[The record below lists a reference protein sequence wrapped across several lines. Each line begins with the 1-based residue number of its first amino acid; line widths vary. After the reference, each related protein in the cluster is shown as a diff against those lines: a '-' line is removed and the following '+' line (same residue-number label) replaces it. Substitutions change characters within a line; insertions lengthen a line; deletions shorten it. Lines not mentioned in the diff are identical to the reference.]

1 MAEMTLGQLAARIGV
16 RLDDGGG
23 DVVIHGVAPLETAGA
38 DEVAFLANDK
48 YRRFMGRTQAAAV
61 IVADDYDGPGERLI
75 RCDDPYF
82 AFREAM
88 VTMVGF
94 GRPAFEG
101 IDARAAIHPEASVA
115 ANVRIGPFVT
125 IERGAAI
132 GEGATLYPGV
142 YIGEN
147 AKVGRDCIL
156 HPNVA
161 VYDHSILH
169 DRVTVHAGSSI
180 GQDGFGYATHDG
192 RHEKIPAAGW
202 AELEDDVE
210 IGACCSIDRA
220 TMGVTRIGAGTKFSN
235 NITIGHGAHL
245 GKHCLLVAQSGIAG
259 STTVGDYSVFAAQ
272 SGAVGHITIG
282 KGARIGAQSGV
293 VGDVKPG
300 EEVLGSP
307 HFPLARARR
316 IYATFSKLPEMRTAI
331 KKLTRQVNNMLHR
344 DRDRG
349 DK

>member
-1 MAEMTLGQLAARIGV
+1 MADMTLGQLAERIGGRV
-16 RLDDGGG
+16 DGGG

-61 IVADDYDGPGERLI
+61 IVADDYDGPGETLI

-88 VTMVGF
+88 VVMYGF

-101 IDARAAIHPEASVA
+101 VDARAAIHPEASVA

-125 IERGAAI
+125 IERGAEI
-132 GEGATLYPGV
+132 GEGSALYPGV

-156 HPNVA
+156 HANVA

-192 RHEKIPAAGW
+192 HHEKIPAAGW

-235 NITIGHGAHL
+235 NITIGHGANL

-282 KGARIGAQSGV
+282 EGARVGAQSGV
-293 VGDVKPG
+293 VSDIKPG